1 MSFSIILK
9 GLLTFDNLQT
19 SDSYEKIC
27 FDRKQT
33 NKKNIKE
40 HCQTG
45 IRTNK
50 KMHAQIVKLNLS

>member
-19 SDSYEKIC
+19 GNSYEKIC

-33 NKKNIKE
+33 KKNIKE

>member
-1 MSFSIILK
+1 MKRFA
-9 GLLTFDNLQT
+9 LTEN
-19 SDSYEKIC
+19 
-27 FDRKQT
+27 KQ
-33 NKKNIKE
+33 KKNIKE